1 MICSKLDVEVV
12 SLVDFTPELLVHCV
26 SKCLR
31 LIQPDLEV
39 PESLPPGKQNRDLFF
54 KCVNRF
60 FFHSFCVLCNNL
72 CFIGIAQRYNVTTT
86 LAEACIVSI

>member
-1 MICSKLDVEVV
+1 MTILQQWMKLITLSYIRYDKSDGNFEISFFSALFVFLIKFVFDSKLDNEVT

-39 PESLPPGKQNRDLFF
+39 PESLPPG
-54 KCVNRF
+54 
-60 FFHSFCVLCNNL
+60 
-72 CFIGIAQRYNVTTT
+72 
-86 LAEACIVSI
+86 